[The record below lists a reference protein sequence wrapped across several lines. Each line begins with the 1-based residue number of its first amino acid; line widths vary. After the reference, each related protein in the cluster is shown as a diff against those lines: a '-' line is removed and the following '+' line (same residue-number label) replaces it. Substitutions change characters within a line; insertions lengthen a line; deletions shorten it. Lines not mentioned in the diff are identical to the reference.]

1 MKRINKVINILCF
14 CRNGAD
20 PNVVDVSGQ
29 TPILIASR
37 ARNKRVVRKLLEA
50 GADVSIPDRSGLTAM
65 HWSAGNGSIEL
76 IQEIVSTGKVRAHLQ
91 NNIFQSKNN

>member
-1 MKRINKVINILCF
+1 MSYLFQTNEVNSVLCY

-29 TPILIASR
+29 TPLLIASR
-37 ARNKRVVRKLLEA
+37 ARNKKVVRRLLEA
-50 GADVSIPDRSGLTAM
+50 GADVSIPDRSGLTPL

-76 IQEIVSTGKVRAHLQ
+76 IQEIVSTGKV
-91 NNIFQSKNN
+91 SS